1 MLREFLIKVDVPE
14 WATHYSIDADGAVY
28 YYEEKPEPGP
38 RAARRVD
45 EDEDED
51 DTMWIAK
58 GRIEFSGIILESNLF
73 GDWRETL
80 REIR

>member
-28 YYEEKPEPGP
+28 YYEEKPE
-38 RAARRVD
+38 V
-45 EDEDED
+45 DEDED
-51 DTMWIAK
+51 DTMWIAN